1 MNPPDRDLEMSC
13 LVLLLNLVLFLINLN
28 QVMGCTASVMENF
41 QLPACCNTWCR
52 VLAKAFRFHFLQRLY
67 V

>member
-1 MNPPDRDLEMSC
+1 MDMSC
-13 LVLLLNLVLFLINLN
+13 LVLLLNFVYFLINLN
-28 QVMGCTASVMENF
+28 EVMGCTTSVMGNF

-52 VLAKAFRFHFLQRLY
+52 VLAEAFRFHFLQRLQ